1 MVAIASSCKPE
12 AKAQEAIEAARAWL
26 DELSRIALATVVRTW
41 GSSPV
46 PVGGQ
51 LAVASDERFEGSVS
65 GGCIEAEV
73 IFEAMDVISTGRPK
87 LLEFGITNETAW
99 RAGLPCGG
107 RIEIYVE
114 ALVAGRDGAYLDA
127 VLEARATRSPLV
139 VRTALSNGSR
149 ELFDARATL
158 TGDVADCLKSGQ
170 SRIVD
175 APEGRAFLHAL
186 TPAVHVIIVGAT
198 HIGQLLSDLVRRIGW
213 NVSIVDPRSAFAT
226 EDRFGGIARHTEW
239 PEASLKALTLDR
251 HTAVVALTHVGQI
264 DDEALVAALGSRCF
278 YVGALGSQRNHAGRV
293 ERLRT
298 AGLKEADIARIRA
311 PIGLAIGAKGPE
323 EIAVAILA
331 EIVKDRR
338 GA

>member
-1 MVAIASSCKPE
+1 M
-12 AKAQEAIEAARAWL
+12 
-26 DELSRIALATVVRTW
+26 
-41 GSSPV
+41 
-46 PVGGQ
+46 
-51 LAVASDERFEGSVS
+51 
-65 GGCIEAEV
+65 
-73 IFEAMDVISTGRPK
+73 
-87 LLEFGITNETAW
+87 
-99 RAGLPCGG
+99 
-107 RIEIYVE
+107 
-114 ALVAGRDGAYLDA
+114 
-127 VLEARATRSPLV
+127 V
-139 VRTALSNGSR
+139 VRTAISNGSR
-149 ELFDARATL
+149 ELFDARAKL

-175 APEGRAFLHAL
+175 AQEGRVSLHAL

-239 PEASLKALTLDR
+239 PEASLKRSRSISTLLLSPLRMWVKSTTRRSSPPWARDASMSVR
-251 HTAVVALTHVGQI
+251 SA
-264 DDEALVAALGSRCF
+264 RK
-278 YVGALGSQRNHAGRV
+278 RNHEGRV

-298 AGLKEADIARIRA
+298 AGLTEADIARIRA